1 MNASE
6 KWARRERL
14 LEKELQVPLNEL
26 KIAIARGS
34 TDFEIAELLDIDVD
48 ALHDVAYYCNK
59 ERNAITIKEV

>member
-14 LEKELQVPLNEL
+14 LEEELQVPLNEL

-48 ALHDVAYYCNK
+48 TLHDVAYYCK
-59 ERNAITIKEV
+59 RKGML

>member
-26 KIAIARGS
+26 KIAIAHGTS
-34 TDFEIAELLDIDVD
+34 DFEIAEILDIDVD
-48 ALHDVAYYCNK
+48 TLRDVVDYYK
-59 ERNAITIKEV
+59 RKGMLE

>member
-14 LEKELQVPLNEL
+14 LEEELQVPLNEL

-34 TDFEIAELLDIDVD
+34 TDFEIAELLDIDVGTFHAVVD
-48 ALHDVAYYCNK
+48 YYK
-59 ERNAITIKEV
+59 RKGMLE